1 MKEINKFFYKITFL
15 IFFVFSAQA
24 ESKVLSIGNSEAK
37 VTIKVFSSLTCPHCA
52 NFHSN
57 IYEML
62 KKDYIDRGL
71 VKFEHHAFPLDLAAL
86 NAEIIVR
93 CQDNNNKKFE
103 LLTEIYKKQTTW
115 AVGSDIKKINELIKK
130 IGVNFNLSN
139 EKMDTCL
146 ENDTVQDE
154 ILEQRI
160 EAQKEYKI
168 ESTPTIIINEKK
180 YSGKINYKE
189 FKKNIDKKLSMNF
202 KQLEITG
209 FKSFSE
215 KTTFF
220 IEKGL
225 TGIVGPNGCG
235 KSNIVES
242 LRWCM
247 GENSAKSMRGSGMED
262 VIFSGTSNRPS
273 KNISE
278 VSLLLDNQNKEGPA
292 QYEEFDE
299 ISIKRKI
306 EKDKG
311 SKYYIND
318 KEVRA
323 RDVQTFF
330 ADLSTGAHSPSLI
343 SQGRIGQLVTAKPI
357 ERKSILEEAAGISGI
372 HARRQEAETR
382 LNAAENNLKRADELK
397 KQQQK
402 QLDNLKKQAEE
413 ATRYKEISG
422 EIKQIEAGLY
432 FLKISEIEKDKK
444 QILEKLSELDDEIS
458 AISIDFNHNN
468 TLLEEENKKL
478 SPLRDKKMESAAKL
492 QKLNLDMENLVEEE
506 SRVKSLQD
514 KLEKSIKTIESDL
527 ERERS
532 ISLDA
537 DLNEK
542 RLSEEKDALLKT
554 ENELLTVETNSTKEL
569 KESKNLLDG
578 LQSQLDSM
586 LDQIEKDIDED
597 KKLLKETFRE
607 LKQLVKKI
615 TSSQEEYAEKY
626 GKDRSIQSDSIKRK
640 ERIKNIDVE
649 LKNWRNLKSNS
660 EKMNSELSNRKNK
673 LFLELNDNQKNPERI
688 ATSKGQ
694 NLQNL
699 ENTKKRNEE
708 IENELI
714 AAEKKYNL
722 INQNLKEIQIKL
734 SDLKENKARNE
745 ATVEGIENRKKD
757 LLHSVKNELNINDE
771 ASLLPQSDLNNISP
785 NDLPT
790 LEEQS
795 QKVEK
800 AKKKRES
807 LGSVNLRAD
816 EETKKYETE
825 IKKMEDDRADLFSA
839 IVKLKSSIDELNQK
853 GRERLLEAF
862 TKVNRKFNEV
872 YTKLFNGGTAKIE
885 LVDSD
890 DPLEAGLEMYV
901 SPPGKRLQS
910 ISLLSGGE
918 QALTAMSLV
927 FAVFLVNPSP
937 ICVLDEVDAPL
948 DDANVTRFCSLL
960 DELTKITKTKFII
973 ITHHALT
980 MSRMHRLYGVT
991 MAEQGVSQL
1000 VSVDL
1005 QKAEE
1010 LVA

>member
-1 MKEINKFFYKITFL
+1 MK
-15 IFFVFSAQA
+15 
-24 ESKVLSIGNSEAK
+24 
-37 VTIKVFSSLTCPHCA
+37 
-52 NFHSN
+52 
-57 IYEML
+57 
-62 KKDYIDRGL
+62 
-71 VKFEHHAFPLDLAAL
+71 
-86 NAEIIVR
+86 
-93 CQDNNNKKFE
+93 
-103 LLTEIYKKQTTW
+103 
-115 AVGSDIKKINELIKK
+115 
-130 IGVNFNLSN
+130 
-139 EKMDTCL
+139 
-146 ENDTVQDE
+146 
-154 ILEQRI
+154 
-160 EAQKEYKI
+160 
-168 ESTPTIIINEKK
+168 
-180 YSGKINYKE
+180 
-189 FKKNIDKKLSMNF
+189 FKKLD
-202 KQLEITG
+202 ITG

-215 KTTFF
+215 KTSFL
-220 IEKGL
+220 IEDGL
-225 TGIVGPNGCG
+225 TGVVGPNGCG

-247 GENSAKSMRGSGMED
+247 GENSAKSMRGTGMED
-262 VIFSGTSNRPS
+262 VIFSGTSNKPS

-278 VSLLLDNQNKEGPA
+278 VVIFLDNQNKEGPS
-292 QYEEFDE
+292 QFKEFDE
-299 ISIKRKI
+299 ISVRRKI

-311 SKYYIND
+311 SKYFIND

-323 RDVQTFF
+323 RDVQTLF

-343 SQGRIGQLVTAKPI
+343 SQGKIGQLVISKPI

-413 ATRYKEISG
+413 ATRYKEISK
-422 EIKQIEAGLY
+422 EIKKAEAGLY
-432 FLKISEIEKDKK
+432 YLKIREIEKDKK
-444 QILEKLSELDDEIS
+444 KIIEKLSELEDEIS
-458 AISIDFNHNN
+458 AVNIDLNHNN

-478 SPLRDKKMESAAKL
+478 SPLRDKKIEIAASL
-492 QKLNLDMENLVEEE
+492 QKLNLDITALDEEE
-506 SRVKSLQD
+506 SRVKSLNE
-514 KLEKSIKTIESDL
+514 KLEKSIKTVESDL
-527 ERERS
+527 EREKS

-537 DLNEK
+537 ELNEK
-542 RLSEEKDALLKT
+542 RILKEKKELLKT
-554 ENELLTVETNSTKEL
+554 ENELLDVETNSSQEL
-569 KESKNLLDG
+569 KNSK
-578 LQSQLDSM
+578 SQLDNLLNQ
-586 LDQIEKDIDED
+586 LDIILDKIEKDIDANIKLSKKKFGEL
-597 KKLLKETFRE
+597 KKL
-607 LKQLVKKI
+607 VKNI
-615 TSSQEEYAEKY
+615 TSSQEEYAEKF
-626 GKDRSIQSDSIKRK
+626 GKDKSIQSDSIKRK

-649 LKNWRNLKSNS
+649 LENWINLKTNS
-660 EKMNSELSNRKNK
+660 EKMISELIDRKSK
-673 LFLELNDNQKNPERI
+673 IQIEITENQRNPERI
-688 ATSKGQ
+688 ATIKGQ

-699 ENTKKRNEE
+699 ENTQKRNAE

-714 AAEKKYNL
+714 EAEKKYNS
-722 INQNLKEIQIKL
+722 INQNIKEVQTKL
-734 SDLKENKARNE
+734 TKLKENKARNE
-745 ATVEGIENRKKD
+745 ATIEGIEVRKND
-757 LLHSVKNELNINDE
+757 LLQSVKNELNINKE
-771 ASLLPQSDLNNISP
+771 VEILPQSDLNQISP
-785 NDLPT
+785 DKLPS
-790 LEEQS
+790 LENQS
-795 QKVEK
+795 QKIDK
-800 AKKKRES
+800 TKKQRAS

-816 EETKKYETE
+816 EETKRYESE
-825 IKKMEDDRADLFSA
+825 IKKMEDDRADLYSA

-853 GRERLLEAF
+853 GRERLLDAF

-910 ISLLSGGE
+910 ITLLSGGE
-918 QALTAMSLV
+918 QALTALSLV

-948 DDANVTRFCSLL
+948 DDANVTRFCGLL

>member
-1 MKEINKFFYKITFL
+1 MK
-15 IFFVFSAQA
+15 
-24 ESKVLSIGNSEAK
+24 
-37 VTIKVFSSLTCPHCA
+37 
-52 NFHSN
+52 
-57 IYEML
+57 
-62 KKDYIDRGL
+62 
-71 VKFEHHAFPLDLAAL
+71 
-86 NAEIIVR
+86 
-93 CQDNNNKKFE
+93 
-103 LLTEIYKKQTTW
+103 
-115 AVGSDIKKINELIKK
+115 
-130 IGVNFNLSN
+130 
-139 EKMDTCL
+139 
-146 ENDTVQDE
+146 
-154 ILEQRI
+154 
-160 EAQKEYKI
+160 
-168 ESTPTIIINEKK
+168 
-180 YSGKINYKE
+180 
-189 FKKNIDKKLSMNF
+189 FKKLD
-202 KQLEITG
+202 ITG
-209 FKSFSE
+209 FKSFSD
-215 KTTFF
+215 KTTFL
-220 IEKGL
+220 IEEGL

-278 VSLLLDNQNKEGPA
+278 VTLLLDNQNKEGPP
-292 QYEEFDE
+292 QFKDFEEV
-299 ISIKRKI
+299 SVRRKI

-323 RDVQTFF
+323 RDVQTLF

-343 SQGRIGQLVTAKPI
+343 SQGKIGQLVTAKPI

-397 KQQQK
+397 RQQQK

-413 ATRYKEISG
+413 ATRYKEISK
-422 EIKQIEAGLY
+422 EIKKAEAGLY
-432 FLKISEIEKDKK
+432 YLKLREIEQDKK
-444 QILEKLSELDDEIS
+444 QIQEKLGELEDDIS
-458 AISIDFNHNN
+458 AVNIDFNHNN
-468 TLLEEENKKL
+468 SLLDEENKKL
-478 SPLRDKKMESAAKL
+478 SPLRDKKMESAASL
-492 QKLNLDMENLVEEE
+492 QKLNLDMTNLEEEE
-506 SRVKSLQD
+506 SRVKSLQE

-527 ERERS
+527 EREKS

-542 RLSEEKDALLKT
+542 RISKEKEELLNT
-554 ENELLTVETNSTKEL
+554 ENSLLQVEANSSRELR
-569 KESKNLLDG
+569 ESKGQLDT
-578 LQSQLDSM
+578 LQSQLDTM

-597 KKLLKETFRE
+597 RKLSKERFQDLR
-607 LKQLVKKI
+607 QLVKSI
-615 TSSQEEYAEKY
+615 TSSQEDYAEKF
-626 GKDRSIQSDSIKRK
+626 GKDKSIQSDSIKRK

-649 LKNWRNLKSNS
+649 LENWRSLKSNS
-660 EKMNSELSNRKNK
+660 EKMISELTDRKNK
-673 LFLELNDNQKNPERI
+673 LLAEINENQKNPERI

-699 ENTKKRNEE
+699 ENTKRRNEE

-714 AAEKKYNL
+714 EAEKKYNL
-722 INQNLKEIQIKL
+722 INQNIKEIQSKL
-734 SDLKENKARNE
+734 SNLKENKARNE
-745 ATVEGIENRKKD
+745 ATIEGIENRKKD
-757 LLHSVKNELNINDE
+757 LLYSVKSELNINNE
-771 ASLLPQSDLNNISP
+771 NSIFSQSDLNNVSP
-785 NDLPT
+785 ENLPS
-790 LEEQS
+790 LEDQT
-795 QKVEK
+795 QKTEK
-800 AKKKRES
+800 IKKQRES

-825 IKKMEDDRADLFSA
+825 IKKMEDDRADLYSA
-839 IVKLKSSIDELNQK
+839 IVKLKSSIEELNQK

-872 YTKLFNGGTAKIE
+872 YTKLFNGGSAKIE

-890 DPLEAGLEMYV
+890 DPLEAGLEMFV

-910 ISLLSGGE
+910 ITLLSGGE
-918 QALTAMSLV
+918 QALTALSLV

-948 DDANVTRFCSLL
+948 DDANVTRFCTLL
-960 DELTKITKTKFII
+960 DELTKITKTRFII

-980 MSRMHRLYGVT
+980 MSRMHRLFGVT

>member
-1 MKEINKFFYKITFL
+1 
-15 IFFVFSAQA
+15 
-24 ESKVLSIGNSEAK
+24 
-37 VTIKVFSSLTCPHCA
+37 
-52 NFHSN
+52 
-57 IYEML
+57 
-62 KKDYIDRGL
+62 
-71 VKFEHHAFPLDLAAL
+71 
-86 NAEIIVR
+86 
-93 CQDNNNKKFE
+93 
-103 LLTEIYKKQTTW
+103 
-115 AVGSDIKKINELIKK
+115 
-130 IGVNFNLSN
+130 
-139 EKMDTCL
+139 
-146 ENDTVQDE
+146 
-154 ILEQRI
+154 
-160 EAQKEYKI
+160 
-168 ESTPTIIINEKK
+168 
-180 YSGKINYKE
+180 
-189 FKKNIDKKLSMNF
+189 MNF

-215 KTTFF
+215 KTKFL
-220 IEKGL
+220 IENGL

-235 KSNIVES
+235 KSNIVEA

-247 GENSAKSMRGSGMED
+247 GENSAKSMRGVGMED

-278 VSLLLDNQNKEGPA
+278 VLLLIDNQNKEGSA
-292 QYEEFDE
+292 QYKEFNE
-299 ISIKRKI
+299 ISVKRKI

-402 QLDNLKKQAEE
+402 QLDSLKKQAEE
-413 ATRYKEISG
+413 ATRYKEISK
-422 EIKQIEAGLY
+422 EIKKIEAGLY
-432 FLKISEIEKDKK
+432 FLKINEIEKDKK
-444 QILEKLSELDDEIS
+444 KIVEKLSELDDEIS
-458 AISIDFNHNN
+458 AVNIDLNHNN
-468 TLLEEENKKL
+468 TLLEEENTKL
-478 SPLRDKKMESAAKL
+478 APLRDKKMESTAKV
-492 QKLNLDMENLVEEE
+492 QKLNLDMANLIEEE
-506 SRVKSLQD
+506 SRVKALQE

-542 RLSEEKDALLKT
+542 RISKEKKELLKT
-554 ENELLTVETNSTKEL
+554 ENELLDVETNSSKEL
-569 KESKNLLDG
+569 KMSKTQLDE
-578 LQSQLDSM
+578 LQSQLDLI
-586 LDQIEKDIDED
+586 LDQIEQDIDED
-597 KKLLKETFRE
+597 KKLSKDSFRNLKN
-607 LKQLVKKI
+607 LVKKI
-615 TSSQEEYAEKY
+615 TLSQEDYAEKY
-626 GKDRSIQSDSIKRK
+626 GKNKSIQSDSIKRK

-649 LKNWRNLKSNS
+649 LENWGNLKSNS
-660 EKMNSELSNRKNK
+660 EKMNSELSDRKNK
-673 LFLELNDNQKNPERI
+673 LISELSDNQKNPERI

-699 ENTKKRNEE
+699 ENTKKRNKE
-708 IENELI
+708 IENELLE
-714 AAEKKYNL
+714 AEKKYNS
-722 INQNLKEIQIKL
+722 INQNLKEIQLKL
-734 SDLKENKARNE
+734 SELKENKARNE
-745 ATVEGIENRKKD
+745 ATIDGIENRKKD
-757 LLHSVKNELNINDE
+757 LLYSVKNELNINDE
-771 ASLLPQSDLNNISP
+771 GSLLSQSDLSEISP
-785 NDLPT
+785 VILPSI
-790 LEEQS
+790 EDQS

-800 AKKKRES
+800 IKKQRES
-807 LGSVNLRAD
+807 IGSVNLRAD

-825 IKKMEDDRADLFSA
+825 IKKMEDDRADLYSA
-839 IVKLKSSIDELNQK
+839 IVKLKVSINELNQK

-960 DELTKITKTKFII
+960 DELNKITKTKFII